1 MAARK
6 NGYEYFPA
14 PAGFGV
20 VFGWFGAGL
29 GRVWFGYWFGAV
41 LRWVTNPNDSK
52 TVNQFAG

>member
-41 LRWVTNPNDSK
+41 LGWVTNPNDSK
-52 TVNQFAG
+52 P

>member
-29 GRVWFGYWFGAV
+29 VWLLVWCG
-41 LRWVTNPNDSK
+41 SK
-52 TVNQFAG
+52 VGD